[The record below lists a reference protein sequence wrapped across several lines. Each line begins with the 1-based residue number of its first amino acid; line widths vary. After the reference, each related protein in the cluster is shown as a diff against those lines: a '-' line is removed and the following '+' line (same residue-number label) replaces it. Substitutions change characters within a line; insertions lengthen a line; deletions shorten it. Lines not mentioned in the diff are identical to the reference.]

1 MLRTATVFSVIYRR
15 NAVQLFESAAEI
27 ADVIK
32 SRFLRYVAN
41 AVFGINKEL

>member
-1 MLRTATVFSVIYRR
+1 MIPVIYRC

-27 ADVIK
+27 ADVLK
-32 SRFLRYVAN
+32 SCFMRYGAN